1 MKSALKLPKLLY
13 RTAMLKL
20 SHRNSDP
27 MTDYDNAATS
37 YDEYYSK
44 YLGKRALEILK
55 ILPIRSGDNILDLA
69 CGTGVFTHPLAEKVG
84 KSGTIVA
91 VDISAG
97 MLRQNQEKAVVNN
110 LSNINF
116 VESDALSFL
125 EQVSSNSID
134 GVVCAWGICYMNH
147 EQLRQE
153 LERVVKPGGFIG
165 LIENRSCTLK
175 DVSDL
180 FTKVLMDYPK
190 AIVKNMVLHLPKDH
204 KYLIKAFC
212 KNSFKAREAWDD
224 FVIVPCDNGNEIVDY
239 MLKSGASAGFVDAL
253 EKTMVSTVFQKLI
266 EYANEQIAR
275 GKKILVKHEFS
286 VLICEKN

>member
-13 RTAMLKL
+13 RTAILKL
-20 SHRNSDP
+20 SHNNSNP
-27 MTDYDNAATS
+27 VTDYDNAAAS

-44 YLGKRALEILK
+44 YLGKRALEMLEK
-55 ILPIRSGDNILDLA
+55 LPIKSGDCILDLA
-69 CGTGVFTHPLAEKVG
+69 CGTGVFSHPLAEQVG
-84 KSGTIVA
+84 ESGTIVA
-91 VDISAG
+91 VDISPG
-97 MLRQNQEKAVVNN
+97 MLQQNREKAMIKN

-125 EQVSSNSID
+125 QRVSSNSVD

-165 LIENRSCTLK
+165 LIENRACTLK

-180 FTKVLMDYPK
+180 FTKVIMDYPE

-204 KYLIKAFC
+204 KYLVKAFC
-212 KNSFKAREAWDD
+212 KNSFKALEALDD
-224 FVIVPCDNGNEIVDY
+224 FVIVPCKNGNEIVDY
-239 MLKSGASAGFVDAL
+239 MVKSGASAGFINAL
-253 EKTMVSTVFQKLI
+253 EKSMVNTVFQRLI
-266 EYANEQIAR
+266 EYANEGMSG

-286 VLICEKN
+286 VLIGEKI